1 MRAKEKAGFSL
12 VENPGLPS
20 APIRVCRPV
29 SDQHYTREKAKEE
42 ESRGTSV
49 RRLPGSL
56 SPVPDSLAGSLQTRS
71 QSDTRFRSSRLAHQ
85 PLSRAE
91 SDLPTSLAP

>member
-29 SDQHYTREKAKEE
+29 SDQHYTREKAKRIWISGKPRCPVWLDSE
-42 ESRGTSV
+42 RG
-49 RRLPGSL
+49 RRKPGHL
-56 SPVPDSLAGSLQTRS
+56 G
-71 QSDTRFRSSRLAHQ
+71 
-85 PLSRAE
+85 
-91 SDLPTSLAP
+91 